1 MASPMLPEILLA
13 IAGMA
18 FLMVGVFG
26 GDRTA
31 KPLAYAVAIALAISF
46 AISVGGAQ
54 GPAFGGLF
62 ISDRL
67 ALFAK
72 ALIVIGAAATVLM
85 AAGRAAP
92 ADGSGPMRFEQPVL
106 MLFATLGMMLMVS
119 ANDLISLYMGLELQS
134 LSLYVLAA
142 IRRDSLRAT
151 EAGLKYFVLGAL
163 SSGMLLYGASM
174 IYGFTGAT
182 GFGPIA
188 EQVQAMTAEHGR
200 PDLGLV
206 VGIVFLLAG
215 LAFKVSAAPFHMWTP
230 DVYEGAD
237 TPITAF
243 FAAAPKAAALALFAR
258 VMTDPLGDAS
268 AAWGQIVAMIA
279 GLSVVIGAFGALAQ
293 RNIKRLMAYSSIGH
307 VGFALIGLAAASEV
321 GVRGLLIYTAIYL
334 FMNLAAFACVMAMR
348 RDGEP
353 VESIDDL
360 AGASQSHPLMA
371 FALAAILFSMA
382 GIPPLA
388 GFFGKLYVLSAA
400 VESGLYA
407 LAVVGVLASVVSC
420 FYYIRIIKL
429 MYFDEPTEA
438 LDGPMPRDLGIVLA
452 ISAAVILLFIAAPG
466 AIVSEATAAAEEI
479 YQR

>member
-1 MASPMLPEILLA
+1 MAEPLLAEILLA

-18 FLMVGVFG
+18 LLMVGVFV
-26 GDRTA
+26 GDRIA
-31 KPLAYAVAIALAISF
+31 KPLSYAVALAL
-46 AISVGGAQ
+46 VGALVVSALTPA

-62 ISDRL
+62 VADKLSF
-67 ALFAK
+67 FAK
-72 ALIVIGAAATVLM
+72 ALIVIGAAATVIM
-85 AAGRAAP
+85 AAGRATP

-106 MLFATLGMMLMVS
+106 MLFASLGMMLMVS
-119 ANDLISLYMGLELQS
+119 ANDLISLYVGLELQS

-163 SSGMLLYGASM
+163 SSGMLLYGAGL

-182 GFGPIA
+182 GFDLIGERVA
-188 EQVQAMTAEHGR
+188 AMET
-200 PDLGLV
+200 PSLGLV
-206 VGIVFLLAG
+206 VGIVFLLSG

-258 VMTDPLGDAS
+258 TMADPLGDAS
-268 AAWGQIVAMIA
+268 EAWGQIVAVIA

-307 VGFALIGLAAASEV
+307 VGFALIGLAAASEA
-321 GVRGLLIYTAIYL
+321 GVSGLLIYSAIYL
-334 FMNLAAFACVMAMR
+334 FMNLAAFACIMGMR
-348 RDGEP
+348 RDGQA
-353 VESIDDL
+353 VENIDDL
-360 AGASQSHPLMA
+360 AGASRTHPFMA
-371 FALAAILFSMA
+371 FALAAVLFSMA

-400 VESGLYA
+400 VESGLYV
-407 LAVVGVLASVVSC
+407 LAVVGVVASVVSC
-420 FYYIRIIKL
+420 YYYIRLIKL
-429 MYFDEPTEA
+429 MYFDEA
-438 LDGPMPRDLGIVLA
+438 ADAMDGPMPRDLTAVLA
-452 ISAAVILLFIAAPG
+452 IATAVILLFIVAPG
-466 AIVSEATAAAEEI
+466 PIVSEATAAAQELF
-479 YQR
+479 QR

>member
-1 MASPMLPEILLA
+1 MAGPMLPEILLA
-13 IAGMA
+13 IAGMV
-18 FLMVGVFG
+18 FLLVGVFS
-26 GDRTA
+26 GDRMA
-31 KPLAYAVAIALAISF
+31 KPLAYAVAAALVAALALAWVSP
-46 AISVGGAQ
+46 A

-62 ISDRL
+62 VADRL

-72 ALIVIGAAATVLM
+72 TLIVIGASATVIM
-85 AAGRAAP
+85 SAGRIAP

-106 MLFATLGMMLMVS
+106 MLFAALGMMLMVS
-119 ANDLISLYMGLELQS
+119 ASNLISLYMGLELQS

-163 SSGMLLYGASM
+163 SSGMLLYGAGL
-174 IYGFTGAT
+174 IYGAT
-182 GFGPIA
+182 GAIDFDIIQTRVHDMGTPSLA
-188 EQVQAMTAEHGR
+188 
-200 PDLGLV
+200 LV

-258 VMTDPLGDAS
+258 VVADPLGDAS
-268 AAWGQIVAMIA
+268 EAWGQIVATIA
-279 GLSVVIGAFGALAQ
+279 GLSVVIGALGALAQ

-321 GVRGLLIYTAIYL
+321 GVRGMLIYTAIYL
-334 FMNLAAFACVMAMR
+334 FMNLAGFACIMAMR
-348 RDGEP
+348 RDGQA

-360 AGASQSHPLMA
+360 AGASQTHPFMA
-371 FALAAILFSMA
+371 FALGATLFSMA

-400 VESGLYA
+400 VESGLYV

-429 MYFDEPTEA
+429 MYFDEPTDA
-438 LDGPMPRDLGIVLA
+438 LDSPMPRDLGVVLA
-452 ISAAVILLFIAAPG
+452 ISTAVILLFIVAPG
-466 AIVSEATAAAEEI
+466 AIVSEATAAAQELF
-479 YQR
+479 QR

>member
-1 MASPMLPEILLA
+1 MASPLLA
-13 IAGMA
+13 EIFLAVAGMA
-18 FLMVGVFG
+18 FLMVGVFV
-26 GDRTA
+26 GDKTA
-31 KPLAYAVAIALAISF
+31 KPLAYAVAAALVVALAI
-46 AISVGGAQ
+46 AVTGAE

-62 ISDRL
+62 VSDKL
-67 ALFAK
+67 AVFAK
-72 ALIVIGAAATVLM
+72 ALIVIGAAATAIM
-85 AAGRAAP
+85 AAGRVAP

-106 MLFATLGMMLMVS
+106 MLFAALGMMLMVS
-119 ANDLISLYMGLELQS
+119 ANDLMSLYVGLELQS

-163 SSGMLLYGASM
+163 SSGMLLYGAGL
-174 IYGFTGAT
+174 IYGYTGAT
-182 GFGPIA
+182 GFDAIA
-188 EQVQAMTAEHGR
+188 TRVEAMGT
-200 PDLGLV
+200 PSLGLV
-206 VGIVFLLAG
+206 IGIVFLLAG

-258 VMTDPLGDAS
+258 VMADPLGGA
-268 AAWGQIVAMIA
+268 AEAWGQIVAVIA
-279 GLSVVIGAFGALAQ
+279 GLSVVIGALGALAQ

-307 VGFALIGLAAASEV
+307 VGFALIGLAAASEA

-334 FMNLAAFACVMAMR
+334 FMNLAAFACIMAMR
-348 RDGEP
+348 REGEA
-353 VESIDDL
+353 VETIDDL
-360 AGASQSHPLMA
+360 AGASQTHPMMA
-371 FALAAILFSMA
+371 FALAAVLFSMA

-400 VESGLYA
+400 VESGLYV

-429 MYFDEPTEA
+429 MYFDDPAEA
-438 LDGPMPRDLGIVLA
+438 LDGPMPRDLGAVLA
-452 ISAAVILLFIAAPG
+452 VATAVILLFIAAPG
-466 AIVSEATAAAEEI
+466 AIVSEATTAAQDI
-479 YQR
+479 YQQK

>member
-1 MASPMLPEILLA
+1 MALPLLPEILLA

-18 FLMVGVFG
+18 FLMVGVFI
-26 GDRTA
+26 GDRIA
-31 KPLAYAVAIALAISF
+31 KPLAYAVALALVVSLGIGWTSPA
-46 AISVGGAQ
+46 

-62 ISDRL
+62 VADRL
-67 ALFAK
+67 ADFAK
-72 ALIVIGAAATVLM
+72 ALIVIGAAATVM
-85 AAGRAAP
+85 MSAGRAAP

-106 MLFATLGMMLMVS
+106 MLFAAIGMMLMVS
-119 ANDLISLYMGLELQS
+119 ANDLISLYVGLELQS

-163 SSGMLLYGASM
+163 SSGMLLYGAGL
-174 IYGFTGAT
+174 IYGYTGAT
-182 GFGPIA
+182 NFDAIA
-188 EQVQAMTAEHGR
+188 TSVKAMGT
-200 PDLGLV
+200 PSLGLV

-258 VMTDPLGDAS
+258 AMADPLGGA
-268 AAWGQIVAMIA
+268 AEAWGQIVAVIA

-307 VGFALIGLAAASEV
+307 VGFALIGLAAASET
-321 GVRGLLIYTAIYL
+321 GVRALLIYTAIYL
-334 FMNLAAFACVMAMR
+334 FMNLAAFACVLAMR
-348 RDGEP
+348 RDGAA
-353 VESIDDL
+353 VENVDDL
-360 AGASQSHPLMA
+360 AGASRTHPFMA
-371 FALAAILFSMA
+371 FAFAMTLFSMA

-388 GFFGKLYVLSAA
+388 GFFGKLYVLGAA
-400 VESGLYA
+400 VESGLYV

-420 FYYIRIIKL
+420 FYYIRLIKI
-429 MYFDEPTEA
+429 MYFDEATDA
-438 LDGPMPRDLGIVLA
+438 LDRPMPRDLNVVLGVA
-452 ISAAVILLFIAAPG
+452 VAVILLFIVLPAP
-466 AIVSEATAAAEEI
+466 IVSEATAAAQELF
-479 YQR
+479 QN

>member
-1 MASPMLPEILLA
+1 MATPLLPEILLS

-18 FLMVGVFG
+18 LLMVGVFL
-26 GDRTA
+26 GDKAA
-31 KPLAYAVAIALAISF
+31 KPLCFVVAAALLATF
-46 AISVGGAQ
+46 AISLATPA

-62 ISDRL
+62 VADRL
-67 ALFAK
+67 AVFAK
-72 ALIVIGAAATVLM
+72 ALIVIGAAATALM

-106 MLFATLGMMLMVS
+106 MLFATVGMMLMVS
-119 ANDLISLYMGLELQS
+119 ANDLISLYVGLELQS

-163 SSGMLLYGASM
+163 SSGMLLYGAGL
-174 IYGFTGAT
+174 IYGYTGAT
-182 GFGPIA
+182 GFDLIA
-188 EQVQAMTAEHGR
+188 ERVQAMGA
-200 PDLGLV
+200 PSLGLV

-258 VMTDPLGDAS
+258 VMADPLGDA
-268 AAWGQIVAMIA
+268 AEAWGQIVAVIA
-279 GLSVVIGAFGALAQ
+279 ALSVVIGAFGALAQ

-307 VGFALIGLAAASEV
+307 VGFALVGLAAASEA
-321 GVRGLLIYTAIYL
+321 GVRGLLIYSAIYL
-334 FMNLAAFACVMAMR
+334 FMNLAAFACVMAMQ
-348 RDGEP
+348 RDGQA
-353 VESIDDL
+353 VENIEDL
-360 AGASQSHPLMA
+360 SGASRTHPFMA
-371 FALAAILFSMA
+371 FALAAVLFSMA

-388 GFFGKLYVLSAA
+388 GFFGKLYVISAA
-400 VESGLYA
+400 VDSGLYV
-407 LAVVGVLASVVSC
+407 LAVIAVIASVVSC

-429 MYFDEPTEA
+429 MYFDEA
-438 LDGPMPRDLGIVLA
+438 VDKLDGPMPRDLGFVLA
-452 ISAAVILLFIAAPG
+452 VATVVILLFIVVPG
-466 AIVSEATAAAEEI
+466 PIVAEATAAAQELF
-479 YQR
+479 QR